1 VNTNLFNEYYDYKI
15 KTVFE
20 YSILLTKI
28 IGVDKNKLWHRR
40 KDTEDSLNWIIE
52 DYFNSS
58 MSSNNYQKNLIRCF
72 INDKSVFKY
81 KIDKELMSVI
91 NYFINNQRGF
101 EIKAFEK
108 EIVLAASIIYIA
120 NNLDIATSPYKN
132 NKNNYK
138 TVLLTYLEKFNK
150 IPYFNLI
157 DNGKK
162 KTFELLE
169 VVKNNVKKER
179 KFFEQLNSRVSFNK
193 YIDISNEHR
202 YYLTQYNYSV
212 LGTKDID
219 QLALK
224 YVFEKGDINDRF
236 ALISL
241 DLVVVTLLKL
251 ISLRKLKQ
259 IFFVPLKA
267 EFLNNDKVLKQLNLL
282 YKNKILSS
290 HIKILLN
297 YSDINE
303 KYVILLNDNKIDYYV
318 YCSKSTKINN
328 NENISGNYLISREF
342 KELNND
348 YVQYLLNNDRKIIVE
363 SFATIIMDKDL
374 IKESE
379 EV

>member
-1 VNTNLFNEYYDYKI
+1 MNTNLFNEYYDYKI